1 MGMTMRRATVETATH
16 SLVGVGL
23 YTVPEA
29 ARLTRVPPAK
39 IRGWING
46 YGGRA
51 KNDRASII
59 HRQIPVIAGKSALG
73 FLDLIEVRF
82 VSWLVGNGVSWQT
95 IRTAADRAREELHHE
110 HPFALAR
117 FHTDGK
123 VIFLETQEKTGD
135 RKLLDLT
142 KNNFAMYEVLEQ
154 SFRDGIAFGT
164 DGEASSWRPPDGDKT
179 IILDPRR
186 SFGRPIDDVSGVPT
200 ATLADAYR
208 AEGSFDRVA
217 SWFEVPPEAVR
228 RAVTYEMKLAA

>member
-1 MGMTMRRATVETATH
+1 MDIATPN
-16 SLVGVGL
+16 LVGVGL

-29 ARLTRVPPAK
+29 ARLTRVAPAK

-51 KNDRASII
+51 KDDRAPII
-59 HRQIPVIAGKSALG
+59 HRQIPMIGGKPALG

-82 VSWLVGNGVSWQT
+82 VSWLVGKGVSWRT
-95 IRTAADRAREELHHE
+95 IRVAADRARAELHHE

-123 VIFLETQEKTGD
+123 AIFLETQEATGD
-135 RKLLDLT
+135 RSLLDLV

-154 SFRDGIAFGT
+154 SFRDGIEFVGAN
-164 DGEASSWRPPDGDKT
+164 GEASSWHPPEGEGE
-179 IILDPRR
+179 IILDPGR
-186 SFGRPIDDVSGVPT
+186 SFGRPIDDGSGVPT
-200 ATLADAYR
+200 ATLADAYQ
-208 AEGSFDRVA
+208 AEGSYERVA

-228 RAVTYEMKLAA
+228 RAVAYEMKLAA